1 VVPAALVIAVIA
13 LLTAAAAAEN
23 SDVAG
28 SLKVLAHL
36 RWTWVV
42 AGIALEVVSVAAFS
56 AMFREFLKAGRAKP
70 RSSETLVTVYAA
82 NAMSVSVP
90 LIGPSLAAAYLF
102 RRFARAGAGSVVAGW
117 TLLAGAVVSTTT
129 WGIVLVAGGLAS
141 GSTVALAITV
151 PALALA
157 VGVAATIAAAARYP
171 RVRRALENFL
181 AWALTRAARLL
192 RFPATDQ
199 KLALRAWT
207 QRFGARR
214 LPTSNWALA
223 FGYSLLNWSAD
234 AAVLTVCI
242 TAVGV
247 HVPWHDLL
255 LVYAAGIGAQGLS
268 LTPGGLA
275 ITEGAISLALV
286 ASGVHV
292 RQAVAAAVLYR
303 LISFWFNAA
312 VGWLFL
318 LLLQARKPAVFTAPE
333 PVLEPSAEPVPE
345 TAPQPHELVL
355 LHGQPGSAA
364 DWDAVLARLPSY
376 LHAVAKDRP
385 GYGASRREAGGFT
398 VNAQVVLD
406 DLDERGVDSAVL
418 VAHSWASG
426 AALTAAHLAPR
437 RVRAVVLLAGVGP
450 GSVGIVDWLLAAP
463 VIGPLA
469 AQVMWRW
476 TPWVAR
482 LRLAWLSGREGQPL
496 NPGDHLSLQVWGE
509 KPAGGRPRWHAFLTE
524 QRALLS
530 ELAELEAA
538 LPSIEVPVLL
548 LADPADQIVPIM
560 AAQRMVTELP
570 NARLRLISDAG
581 HHLPR
586 RAPGA
591 VTEAISEF
599 LTAVDETMPAGS
611 PRPAGETLRHSPI
624 RRVPGAAP
632 GQPGRARSSRAAWS
646 PRRYAVLA
654 PEAAACSAGRVI
666 AAVIGDGRNPLN
678 VSQIPSRNS
687 KSASGNVRRKAVP
700 ETCGNTPNS
709 SRMAAAKARVPPAR
723 PSTAIG
729 RGTRPDRYIR

>member
-1 VVPAALVIAVIA
+1 VPVIESLASRPGRPGWSRAALLVALVIPAVG

-28 SLKVLAHL
+28 SLRVLAHL
-36 RWTWVV
+36 RWMWAAV
-42 AGIALEVVSVAAFS
+42 GIALEVISVAAFA
-56 AMFREFLKAGRAKP
+56 AMFREFLKAGRVTP
-70 RSSETLVTVYAA
+70 RRSETLATVYAA

-90 LIGPSLAAAYLF
+90 VAGPSLAAAYLF
-102 RRFARAGAGSVVAGW
+102 RRFARSGAGTAVAGW
-117 TLLAGAVVSTTT
+117 TLLAGGVISTTT
-129 WGIVLVAGGLAS
+129 WGVVLVAGGLAS
-141 GSTVALAITV
+141 GSTIALAITV

-157 VGVAATIAAAARYP
+157 VVVGAAIAAAARYP

-192 RFPATDQ
+192 RWPATDQ
-199 KLALRAWT
+199 KLALRAWA

-223 FGYSLLNWSAD
+223 FGYSLLNWCTD
-234 AAVLTVCI
+234 AAVLTVAI
-242 TAVGV
+242 VAVGA

-286 ASGVHV
+286 AAGVHV

-312 VGWLFL
+312 VGWLIL
-318 LLLQARKPAVFTAPE
+318 LILQARRPAAQAAPE
-333 PVLEPSAEPVPE
+333 PALERSAEPVPD
-345 TAPQPHELVL
+345 TAPQAHELVL

-364 DWDAVLARLPSY
+364 DWEAVLARLPAH

-385 GYGASRREAGGFT
+385 GYGASRRNAAGFSA
-398 VNAQVVLD
+398 NAQVILD
-406 DLDERGVDSAVL
+406 DLDERGVDAAVL
-418 VAHSWASG
+418 VAHSWAAG
-426 AALTAAHLAPR
+426 AALMAAHLAPH
-437 RVRAVVLLAGVGP
+437 RVKAVVLLAGVGP

-476 TPWVAR
+476 TPWIAR
-482 LRLAWLSGREGQPL
+482 ARLAWLSGRDGRPL
-496 NPGDHLSLQVWGE
+496 DPGDHLNLQVWGE
-509 KPAGGRPRWHAFLTE
+509 KQAGGKPRWRAFLTE

-530 ELAELEAA
+530 ELAELEGA
-538 LPSIEVPVLL
+538 LPTIGVPVLL

-560 AAQRMVTELP
+560 TAQRLVSELP
-570 NARLRLISDAG
+570 DARLRLISDAG

-591 VTEAISEF
+591 VTEAIAEFTAILDNAGGLASER
-599 LTAVDETMPAGS
+599 S
-611 PRPAGETLRHSPI
+611 
-624 RRVPGAAP
+624 
-632 GQPGRARSSRAAWS
+632 GQ
-646 PRRYAVLA
+646 
-654 PEAAACSAGRVI
+654 AGR
-666 AAVIGDGRNPLN
+666 
-678 VSQIPSRNS
+678 
-687 KSASGNVRRKAVP
+687 SG
-700 ETCGNTPNS
+700 G
-709 SRMAAAKARVPPAR
+709 
-723 PSTAIG
+723 
-729 RGTRPDRYIR
+729 

>member
-1 VVPAALVIAVIA
+1 MRLDA
-13 LLTAAAAAEN
+13 
-23 SDVAG
+23 
-28 SLKVLAHL
+28 
-36 RWTWVV
+36 
-42 AGIALEVVSVAAFS
+42 
-56 AMFREFLKAGRAKP
+56 AGRHG
-70 RSSETLVTVYAA
+70 V
-82 NAMSVSVP
+82 
-90 LIGPSLAAAYLF
+90 I
-102 RRFARAGAGSVVAGW
+102 
-117 TLLAGAVVSTTT
+117 STTA
-129 WGIVLVAGGLAS
+129 WGVVLVAAGLAS

-157 VGVAATIAAAARYP
+157 VAVAATIAAAARYP
-171 RVRRALENFL
+171 RVRKILENFL
-181 AWALTRAARLL
+181 AWGLTRGARLL
-192 RFPATDQ
+192 RWPATDQ
-199 KLALRAWT
+199 KLALRAWA

-223 FGYSLLNWSAD
+223 FGYSLLNWFTD
-234 AAVLTVCI
+234 ATVLTVGI
-242 TAVGV
+242 IAVGA

-318 LLLQARKPAVFTAPE
+318 LLLQARRPTAHAAPE
-333 PVLEPSAEPVPE
+333 PALEPSAEPAPA

-355 LHGQPGSAA
+355 LHGQPGSSA
-364 DWDAVLARLPSY
+364 DWDAVLARLPAN

-385 GYGASRREAGGFT
+385 GYGASRRNAGGFT
-398 VNAQVVLD
+398 VNAQVILD
-406 DLDERGVDSAVL
+406 DLDGRGVDSAVL

-426 AALTAAHLAPR
+426 AALMAARLAPQ
-437 RVRAVVLLAGVGP
+437 RVRALVLLAGVGP

-476 TPWVAR
+476 TPWIAR
-482 LRLAWLSGREGQPL
+482 LRLAWLSGREGRPL
-496 NPGDHLSLQVWGE
+496 DPGEHTSLQVWGE
-509 KPAGGRPRWHAFLTE
+509 KPAGAKPRWRAFVTE

-530 ELAELEAA
+530 ELAELEGA

-560 AAQRMVTELP
+560 AAQRMASELP

-591 VTEAISEF
+591 VAEAIAEF
-599 LTAVDETMPAGS
+599 LAALDETAPAAS
-611 PRPAGETLRHSPI
+611 PG
-624 RRVPGAAP
+624 
-632 GQPGRARSSRAAWS
+632 
-646 PRRYAVLA
+646 
-654 PEAAACSAGRVI
+654 
-666 AAVIGDGRNPLN
+666 
-678 VSQIPSRNS
+678 
-687 KSASGNVRRKAVP
+687 
-700 ETCGNTPNS
+700 
-709 SRMAAAKARVPPAR
+709 PAR
-723 PSTAIG
+723 EA
-729 RGTRPDRYIR
+729 

>member
-1 VVPAALVIAVIA
+1 MPVIESLASRPGRPGWSRAAVLGAVVIAAVG

-36 RWTWVV
+36 RWTWVAV
-42 AGIALEVVSVAAFS
+42 GISLEVISVTAFA
-56 AMFREFLKAGRAKP
+56 AMFREFLKPGRVTP
-70 RSSETLVTVYAA
+70 RRSETLVTVYAA

-90 LIGPSLAAAYLF
+90 VVGPSLAAAYLF
-102 RRFARAGAGSVVAGW
+102 RRFARSGAGTVVAGW
-117 TLLAGAVVSTTT
+117 TLLAGGVISTTA
-129 WGIVLVAGGLAS
+129 WGVVLVAGGLAS

-157 VGVAATIAAAARYP
+157 VVVAAAIAAAARYP
-171 RVRRALENFL
+171 RGRRALENFL
-181 AWALTRAARLL
+181 AWTLTRGARLL
-192 RFPATDQ
+192 RWPATDQ
-199 KLALRAWT
+199 KLALRAWV

-223 FGYSLLNWSAD
+223 FGYSLLNWFAD
-234 AAVLTVCI
+234 AAVLTVGI
-242 TAVGV
+242 IAVGA

-286 ASGVHV
+286 ASGMHV

-312 VGWLFL
+312 VGWLIL
-318 LLLQARKPAVFTAPE
+318 LILQARRPAAHSAPQ
-333 PVLEPSAEPVPE
+333 PVLEPSAEPVPD
-345 TAPQPHELVL
+345 TAPQAHELVL

-364 DWDAVLARLPSY
+364 DWDAVLARLPAH

-385 GYGASRREAGGFT
+385 GYGASRRNAAGFSA
-398 VNAQVVLD
+398 NAQVILD
-406 DLDERGVDSAVL
+406 DLDERGVDAAIL
-418 VAHSWASG
+418 VAHSWAAG
-426 AALTAAHLAPR
+426 AALMAAHLAPH
-437 RVRAVVLLAGVGP
+437 RVKAVVLLAGVGP

-476 TPWVAR
+476 TPWIAR
-482 LRLAWLSGREGQPL
+482 ARLAWLSGGEGRPL
-496 NPGDHLSLQVWGE
+496 DPGDHLSLQVWGE
-509 KPAGGRPRWHAFLTE
+509 KRAGAEPRWRAFLIE

-530 ELAELEAA
+530 ELAELEGA
-538 LPSIEVPVLL
+538 LPTIGVPVLL

-560 AAQRMVTELP
+560 TAERLVSELP
-570 NARLRLISDAG
+570 RARLRLISDAG

-591 VTEAISEF
+591 VTEAIAEF
-599 LTAVDETMPAGS
+599 TAILDNAGGLANERS
-611 PRPAGETLRHSPI
+611 
-624 RRVPGAAP
+624 
-632 GQPGRARSSRAAWS
+632 GQ
-646 PRRYAVLA
+646 
-654 PEAAACSAGRVI
+654 AGR
-666 AAVIGDGRNPLN
+666 
-678 VSQIPSRNS
+678 
-687 KSASGNVRRKAVP
+687 SG
-700 ETCGNTPNS
+700 G
-709 SRMAAAKARVPPAR
+709 
-723 PSTAIG
+723 
-729 RGTRPDRYIR
+729 